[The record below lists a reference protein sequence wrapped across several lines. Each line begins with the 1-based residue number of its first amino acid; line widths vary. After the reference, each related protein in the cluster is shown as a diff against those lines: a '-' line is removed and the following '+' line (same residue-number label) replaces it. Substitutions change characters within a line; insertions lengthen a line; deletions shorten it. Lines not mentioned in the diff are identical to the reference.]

1 VSGLPAQAGGKSGC
15 TSAGIDGGPSGFGRR
30 HFDLEQRAR
39 EAGALDMPIK
49 RHDPAEKYR

>member
-15 TSAGIDGGPSGFGRR
+15 TSAGIDGGPSRLGRR